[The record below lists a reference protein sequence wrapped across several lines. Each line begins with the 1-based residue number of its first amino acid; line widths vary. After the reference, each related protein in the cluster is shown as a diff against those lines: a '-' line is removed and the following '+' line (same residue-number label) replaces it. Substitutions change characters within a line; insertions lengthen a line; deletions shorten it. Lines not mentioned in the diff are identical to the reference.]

1 MTGTRTRGGFVFRAV
16 EGVRP
21 LFEDPPTGTAAD
33 YVPALT
39 RRLFDDVLGYED
51 IAYSQRDEWESV
63 TFVDDDGR
71 PAVLLA
77 ATGVGE
83 DIRGARRRAVAA
95 LETEPTARY
104 AVATNRDQMIVLAR
118 CSPDHR
124 DATERDGITIRT
136 LTEIGVRAAVER
148 SAGRSL
154 AEALTPD
161 QQLSFAKLTAI
172 QRDAVSAAMDD
183 PDAVDAE
190 PTLGDLTASTPTPDT
205 TPETLADAL
214 TETLEDVLRPAVS
227 DAFDRLSHRI
237 QEFADRE
244 AALEERIE
252 EAKAAGDEV
261 AVTDLRADL
270 FDLREQYATARRL
283 EAGFARWRRVADD
296 GSESE
301 AAATFVD
308 ESAAV
313 ALDTLLLARVAADRG
328 LAGDLGAYREFW
340 ADEAEHAQRDA
351 ADMVR
356 AVREELSGVSED
368 ATDDGTFAWVFE
380 AGIADAFAEAIAALE
395 AVDVADLDARELTEA
410 FDLHLGADARPVRGA
425 TRPSTAGLLLD
436 RAGYTTDAA
445 IEGSGSDLLDPAC
458 GDGSLL
464 VGAADRLLARLDR
477 TDATPAETL
486 ATVRDRLHGFDVH
499 PYAVHLAESRLLLR
513 TVDVHADAALADK
526 SFSLGRFG
534 VHRIDA
540 LREEQSGRFSGV
552 AGGKRARRREAAA
565 AVKAREDFGFVV
577 SDPPSGPVDDPPEID
592 WNASTGADW
601 STLFLERSAHWLAD
615 GGRLSMAVDGSLLAD
630 EAAAGTRSR
639 LASGFRVRELIEFD
653 TGGGAAPLFVAAERV
668 DSSVDDAAFT
678 YARVTPTFLD
688 LVREGLIRPGSG
700 EETTP
705 AELVSRSL
713 PATAGGDPPSMQTV
727 LVELGLVCDATVEGP
742 MPVEV
747 ASVDG
752 DQLADGTWTFGDGDE
767 AEELTEESISP
778 LDGQRTEDPEI
789 GSPRSRVEK

>member
-1 MTGTRTRGGFVFRAV
+1 M
-16 EGVRP
+16 
-21 LFEDPPTGTAAD
+21 
-33 YVPALT
+33 
-39 RRLFDDVLGYED
+39 
-51 IAYSQRDEWESV
+51 
-63 TFVDDDGR
+63 
-71 PAVLLA
+71 
-77 ATGVGE
+77 
-83 DIRGARRRAVAA
+83 
-95 LETEPTARY
+95 
-104 AVATNRDQMIVLAR
+104 
-118 CSPDHR
+118 
-124 DATERDGITIRT
+124 
-136 LTEIGVRAAVER
+136 
-148 SAGRSL
+148 
-154 AEALTPD
+154 
-161 QQLSFAKLTAI
+161 
-172 QRDAVSAAMDD
+172 
-183 PDAVDAE
+183 
-190 PTLGDLTASTPTPDT
+190 
-205 TPETLADAL
+205 
-214 TETLEDVLRPAVS
+214 
-227 DAFDRLSHRI
+227 
-237 QEFADRE
+237 
-244 AALEERIE
+244 
-252 EAKAAGDEV
+252 
-261 AVTDLRADL
+261 
-270 FDLREQYATARRL
+270 
-283 EAGFARWRRVADD
+283 
-296 GSESE
+296 
-301 AAATFVD
+301 
-308 ESAAV
+308 
-313 ALDTLLLARVAADRG
+313 
-328 LAGDLGAYREFW
+328 
-340 ADEAEHAQRDA
+340 
-351 ADMVR
+351 
-356 AVREELSGVSED
+356 
-368 ATDDGTFAWVFE
+368 
-380 AGIADAFAEAIAALE
+380 
-395 AVDVADLDARELTEA
+395 
-410 FDLHLGADARPVRGA
+410 
-425 TRPSTAGLLLD
+425 
-436 RAGYTTDAA
+436 
-445 IEGSGSDLLDPAC
+445 
-458 GDGSLL
+458 
-464 VGAADRLLARLDR
+464 
-477 TDATPAETL
+477 
-486 ATVRDRLHGFDVH
+486 H